1 MNYTVYRVA
10 HLLLF
15 SSFRSVNDEL
25 YSLSCWFDNEHQR
38 TKRKAMLQKRA
49 KKETLAGRNTP
60 RGVPTISQG
69 FLFFLDGVGSGD

>member
-1 MNYTVYRVA
+1 MNYIVEFLV
-10 HLLLF
+10 
-15 SSFRSVNDEL
+15 
-25 YSLSCWFDNEHQR
+25 DNEHQR